1 MKGEV
6 PVKNLFDVVATSICS
21 LVIDGGYRVARKA
34 IFMGGMLLF
43 LATPALMATGTVKGK
58 ILDKDTKDA
67 LPGATILIK
76 GTSVGAAADLNGV
89 FSIPNAPSGEQTLV
103 VSYIGYVSTEV
114 NLNIPEG
121 GILQQDVS
129 LQATTIQGKEV
140 IVTAQAQGQMQA
152 INQQLSSDRI
162 ANIVSEARIQELPDF
177 NAAQAIGRLPG
188 VSTLESSGEANKV
201 VIRGLAPQ
209 FNRVAVGGIS
219 LASTGSTQMGATSLG
234 ITAGDIT
241 NDRSVDLTMVTPYM
255 IKSIQVYK
263 SLTPDMNANATGGFV
278 NMELREAPEG
288 LHGDALWQSG
298 YTQKS
303 NTYNNFRAVL
313 SASDRFFDNQLGVYV
328 LGDAEQYDRNADNMN
343 ASYNSQV
350 SSVPDPTTGFRPVQV
365 TNVVLQRHVETRKR
379 YGGNVIFDYKLG
391 SGSLKSVNMFSRL
404 NSNSDDYRSVFNYD
418 AKQIQFSYGN
428 SNINTDLAVNT
439 LEYADDFGFMSTNLK
454 IANTYSRNNRPN
466 SPYYT
471 FSQDQSYGQVPY
483 NTVPEVLAET
493 YKGLYTTSDNTQ
505 LNSTSLFSADYKEND
520 QVYKGDFKFPFT
532 VNPAISGYFKVGGEF
547 RHNYITNDQATP
559 YLQIGGDPTQ
569 SNINSQIVQAILA
582 QYPNL
587 KLNAGNRFTGTDF
600 ITTDSKLLSSFLS
613 NKFGSMT
620 WATDPSVLNWAINK
634 IRTTPAFYATS
645 SLGGWF
651 DGAYQ
656 NLPNDYWY
664 KEDYAAGYAMSE
676 LDFGPDLLVVG
687 GIRLENDKST
697 YFAYNMVDA
706 RNPNPA
712 AQKYFDTTVTPS
724 NQYWLPMVQARYKIN
739 DWSDIRY
746 SYAQTLARPAYT
758 QLSPHFNIDVYYTSV
773 YAGNPHLK
781 PAQAYNHDVQLTFHS
796 NDLGLLSIGGFY
808 KTFKDFAYATQYRI
822 YSDPR
827 LALPGYDSV
836 GTYRLPNGVQPN
848 DGALLNTFINSPYEA
863 YVKGVEFDLQTRF
876 WYLPAPL
883 DGIVLGLNYT
893 HMASS
898 TTYPLT
904 FLTRTVVDSI
914 VGRRTYSHQAVI
926 DSSRGGRL
934 LYQPN
939 DIFNASVGYDYL
951 GFSARL
957 SFVFQGNSVT
967 SIGTISEND
976 GFSKNY
982 FRMDF
987 SARQNL
993 PWNGLQVYLDVYN
1006 LNNESNISTQP
1017 TIGGFTSQQYYGL
1030 TADLGLR
1037 FTL

>member
-1 MKGEV
+1 MK
-6 PVKNLFDVVATSICS
+6 KSLDLFATAIGLILVRRSYRFDRKVLTVVAM
-21 LVIDGGYRVARKA
+21 LVFCAA
-34 IFMGGMLLF
+34 PTLL
-43 LATPALMATGTVKGK
+43 ATGTIKGK
-58 ILDKDTKDA
+58 VFDKDTKDP

-76 GTSVGAAADLNGV
+76 GSSVGAPTDLNGMY
-89 FSIPNAPSGEQTLV
+89 SIPNAPSGDQTIE
-103 VSYIGYVSTEV
+103 VSYIGYVTASTV
-114 NLNIPEG
+114 VNIPENG
-121 GILQQDVS
+121 TLQQDFA
-129 LQATTIQGKEV
+129 LKATALQGKEV

-152 INQQLSSDRI
+152 INQQLSSDKI

-188 VSTLESSGEANKV
+188 VSTLQSSGEADKV

-234 ITAGDIT
+234 ITAGDIN

-255 IKSIQVYK
+255 IKSMEVYK

-313 SASDRFFDNQLGVYV
+313 SASDRFFDDQLGVYV
-328 LGDAEQYDRNADNMN
+328 LGNAEQYDRSADNMN
-343 ASYNSQV
+343 AGYTSQV
-350 SSVPDPTTGFRPVQV
+350 STVPDSITHYRPVQV
-365 TNVVLQRHVETRKR
+365 TNVTLQRHVETRKR
-379 YGGNVIFDYKLG
+379 FGGNVILDYNLG
-391 SGSLKSVNMFSRL
+391 TGSLKSVNMFSRL
-404 NSNSDDYRSVFNYD
+404 TSNTDDYQTTFNYD

-428 SNINTDLAVNT
+428 SDINTDLAVNT
-439 LEYADDFGFMSTNLK
+439 LEYSNDFGFMSTILK
-454 IANTYSRNNRPN
+454 VANTYSRNNRPN

-483 NTVPEVLAET
+483 NTPPEVLAES
-493 YKGLYTTSDNTQ
+493 YKGLYTSSDNTQ

-520 QVYKGDFKFPFT
+520 QVYKGDFKVPFNLETT
-532 VNPAISGYFKVGGEF
+532 VSGYFKFGGEF

-559 YLQIGGDPTQ
+559 YIQIGGSTTGTD
-569 SNINSQIVQAILA
+569 INAQIVQAILA
-582 QYPNL
+582 QNPGLKVNPN
-587 KLNAGNRFTGTDF
+587 GRFTGTDF
-600 ITTDSKLLSSFLS
+600 GVPQGSSLLSSFLS
-613 NKFGSMT
+613 NKFGSMD
-620 WATDPSVLNWAINK
+620 WATEPAILNSAINL
-634 IRTTPAFYATS
+634 IRSNPAYYATS

-656 NLPNDYWY
+656 NLPSDYWY
-664 KEDYAAGYAMSE
+664 KEDYAAGYAMAEIDPS
-676 LDFGPDLLVVG
+676 PDLLVVG
-687 GIRLENDKST
+687 GIRLENVQST
-697 YFAYNMVDA
+697 YFAYNMVDS

-739 DWSDIRY
+739 DWSDVRY
-746 SYAQTLARPAYT
+746 SYTQTLVRPAYT
-758 QLSPHFNIDVYYTSV
+758 QLSPHFTIDYSYNNV
-773 YAGNPHLK
+773 YAGNPNLK
-781 PAQAYNHDVQLTFHS
+781 PGQSYNHDVQITLHS
-796 NDLGLLSIGGFY
+796 NDLGLLSVGGFY
-808 KTFKDFAYATQYRI
+808 KTIKDFAYATQYRI

-836 GTYRLPNGVQPN
+836 GTFRLPNGVEPN
-848 DGALLNTFINSPYEA
+848 DGALVNTFINSPYKA
-863 YVKGVEFDLQTRF
+863 YVKGVEADFQTRF
-876 WYLPAPL
+876 WYLPFPL
-883 DGIVLGLNYT
+883 DGVVLGLNYT
-893 HMASS
+893 HIQSS

-904 FLTRTVVDSI
+904 FYTRTVVDSI
-914 VGRRTYSHQAVI
+914 IGHRTYSHQTVI
-926 DSSRGGRL
+926 DSSRSGRL

-939 DIFNASVGYDYL
+939 DIFNAYIGYDYL
-951 GFSARL
+951 GFSSRV

-982 FRMDF
+982 FRIDF

-993 PWNGLQVYLDVYN
+993 PWSGLQVYLDINN

-1030 TADLGLR
+1030 VANLGIRAIL
-1037 FTL
+1037 